1 MDVSLSPLGTAGK
14 QISTASSI
22 PDAVPFFSFFFIS
35 IRSATTS
42 EFIQSDVIY
51 FIVLKQLS
59 EVSQKLEQKFDQ
71 KACRLLEDGNLWAL
85 VCIKIDFINTSNF
98 LENICGH
105 ICGLYRCRRYSGGKQ
120 QYVLSCLSPL
130 ILLLIEKIV

>member
-98 LENICGH
+98 LENICG
-105 ICGLYRCRRYSGGKQ
+105 LYRCRRYSGGKQ